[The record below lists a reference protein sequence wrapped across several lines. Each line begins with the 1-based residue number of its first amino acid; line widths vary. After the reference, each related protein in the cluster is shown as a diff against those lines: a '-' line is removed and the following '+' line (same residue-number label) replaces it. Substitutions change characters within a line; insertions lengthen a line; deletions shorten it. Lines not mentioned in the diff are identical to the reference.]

1 MRKESRATNLASEN
15 THFEYQSDL
24 YTNSELNVSMMEPN
38 LYQNQNNDIKYI
50 ITVVD
55 KKIKDEQNS
64 DISSEY
70 QLFR

>member
-1 MRKESRATNLASEN
+1 MRKESRVTSEN

-50 ITVVD
+50 INVVD